1 MKNDYYF
8 MGYREEKLLSV
19 YVNLFAAIAYWA
31 RLASH
36 ANGDVGSAAIIHVFK
51 YGDYMLTCPLLT
63 LDLLWSLNLPF
74 KLSGAVG
81 VFVCI
86 GCALGCQVF
95 YGPARYMWFGFG
107 ITLFTFTWFNILML
121 TRQRLVQLVSK
132 EAIKMRESLSFAL
145 FFYFGIWLCFPTL
158 WVLKE
163 TKVINEVVSLC
174 LHMVIDVLS
183 KSVYGFALLNFQ
195 IRSEE
200 LEFIYLPLRPK
211 FAGMDDED
219 GMSIDDVTADIELG
233 GYPKTTLVGSKD
245 ARELAR
251 SRAGSVDG
259 GFAGPAPVRGSL
271 DPSEKEMADTVRQ
284 IQMLNAQLDQMVAPY
299 DKRAV

>member
-1 MKNDYYF
+1 
-8 MGYREEKLLSV
+8 LQ
-19 YVNLFAAIAYWA
+19 WA

-51 YGDYMLTCPLLT
+51 YGDYLLTCPLLT

-121 TRQRLVQLVSK
+121 TRQRLCQLVSK

-200 LEFIYLPLRPK
+200 LEFIYLPLRSAPIFFPSLLALK
-211 FAGMDDED
+211 SPFLNKPHLLG
-219 GMSIDDVTADIELG
+219 SIPMARA
-233 GYPKTTLVGSKD
+233 KTVHMVGCC
-245 ARELAR
+245 RT
-251 SRAGSVDG
+251 
-259 GFAGPAPVRGSL
+259 
-271 DPSEKEMADTVRQ
+271 PSSTPSHVPRNTQ
-284 IQMLNAQLDQMVAPY
+284 S
-299 DKRAV
+299 

>member
-1 MKNDYYF
+1 M
-8 MGYREEKLLSV
+8 SV
-19 YVNLFAAIAYWA
+19 CNLGSVLALTLRRPVQWA

-51 YGDYMLTCPLLT
+51 YGDYLLTCPLLT

-107 ITLFTFTWFNILML
+107 LTLFSFTWFNILML
-121 TRQRLVQLVSK
+121 TRQRLCQLVSK

-163 TKVINEVVSLC
+163 VKVINEVVSLC

-200 LEFIYLPLRPK
+200 LEFIYLPLRLAASSPLPSPPLPSPALSFLAPHP
-211 FAGMDDED
+211 FALLLPA
-219 GMSIDDVTADIELG
+219 SPPSLG
-233 GYPKTTLVGSKD
+233 IQHAQNVQHMHHSLGLCLHLSSEAAQPPREMRCAVIITMMTRHRATLK
-245 ARELAR
+245 L
-251 SRAGSVDG
+251 RAHL
-259 GFAGPAPVRGSL
+259 PP
-271 DPSEKEMADTVRQ
+271 
-284 IQMLNAQLDQMVAPY
+284 
-299 DKRAV
+299 

>member
-1 MKNDYYF
+1 VDA
-8 MGYREEKLLSV
+8 L
-19 YVNLFAAIAYWA
+19 AAHHRATHSPWSPCICVKGPRADDIPTCPHPLQWA

-51 YGDYMLTCPLLT
+51 YGDYLLTCPLLT

-95 YGPARYMWFGFG
+95 YGPARYMWFGLG

-121 TRQRLVQLVSK
+121 TRQRLCQLVSK

-158 WVLKE
+158 WILKE

-200 LEFIYLPLRPK
+200 LEFIYLPLRSAPIPPLPSPPLPFSPSLTK
-211 FAGMDDED
+211 PQLPC
-219 GMSIDDVTADIELG
+219 SIPWPACQKKNHPV
-233 GYPKTTLVGSKD
+233 VGCCWISSSTP
-245 ARELAR
+245 
-251 SRAGSVDG
+251 SRLSRNTR
-259 GFAGPAPVRGSL
+259 P
-271 DPSEKEMADTVRQ
+271 
-284 IQMLNAQLDQMVAPY
+284 
-299 DKRAV
+299 